1 MSYLYMMLN
10 MIKKKLISN
19 KNQFEE
25 LKKTINKSDII
36 SFDLETTDI
45 NPLNADIVGISFS
58 FSNNEAYYIPIL
70 FPGEIKD
77 YNLDK
82 KIVIS
87 DLKAIWED
95 SKNSFIGQNIKYDC
109 LVLACL
115 DIKVKNIVF
124 DTMLAAHL
132 INPAIHEYKLD
143 FLAEILEILAEVPWQ
158 P

>member
-1 MSYLYMMLN
+1 MKVHNRNHPNKRNYVKDEDQTKNTHFKRSTRNWYKEYN
-10 MIKKKLISN
+10 LISN

-25 LKKTINKSDII
+25 LKKTVNKSDVI

-70 FPGEIKD
+70 FPGKVKD

-82 KIVIS
+82 EIVIS

-95 SKNSFIGQNIKYDC
+95 SENSFIGQNIKYDC
-109 LVLACL
+109 LVL
-115 DIKVKNIVF
+115 
-124 DTMLAAHL
+124 
-132 INPAIHEYKLD
+132 
-143 FLAEILEILAEVPWQ
+143 
-158 P
+158 